1 MAVTIQIKR
10 STGTSAPGSLA
21 DGELAY
27 THGTGTQGNL
37 GDRLFIGDGS
47 SVNVIGG
54 QYFGDML
61 DHVAGTLTASGAVI
75 VDSNKAID
83 ELLVGNHASNGGA
96 VKLNEGT
103 GNGSNYVAL
112 AAPNSVTSNT
122 TWTLPDGDGSADQVI
137 KTDGSGALGWA
148 TSSSAADDISV
159 GDAAVTIS
167 TSSGNITLDATADNT
182 DIIFKGT
189 DDTADITMLTLDGSD
204 AGAATFNSAITGGGL
219 LTTGGNIVIPDAGYI
234 GSASDTDA
242 IAIASDGVVTF
253 SQEPV
258 LTLGSAAQTNIT
270 SLGTLTALTVDDV
283 AIDGKVVT
291 MTGSTSDTVVFTAGT
306 NGTLDITTT
315 DDAAAAANIQIT
327 ADGTA
332 ELAGTTVT
340 LDSGGGITLDADGG
354 TITFADGGASLG
366 TISSSGWTGAVVGN
380 VTGNASGTALTV
392 TQAAQTSIT
401 SLGTLTALTV
411 DDVAIDGK
419 VVTMTGSSGDTAVFT
434 AGTNGTL
441 DITTTDTAAAA
452 ANIQITADGTA
463 ELAGT
468 TVTLDSSGGVTID
481 ADGGTITFA
490 DGGASLGTISSSG
503 WTGAVV
509 GNVTG
514 NASGTAL
521 TVTQAAQ
528 TSITSLGTLTALTVD
543 DVAID
548 GKVISMTG
556 STSDTAVFTAGTN
569 GTLSIVTTDD
579 AAAAANITITADGTF
594 EADGTTITLDSA
606 GDIVL
611 DADGGDVFF
620 KDGGTTFG
628 SATNTSG
635 NLIVKSGTTTALTFS
650 GANVTGAGTY
660 TGGGLMTT
668 GGNIVIPDAGN
679 IGSASDTD
687 SLAISSGGVV
697 TFSQAPVFPNGSLD
711 ILDLDIDGGTDIGA
725 ALVDGDLLVVDDG
738 AGGTNRKTAISRV
751 KTYIADVT
759 LTTAAQTAI
768 TTVGDLNGLTIASS
782 QTIDMGSNRVTGV
795 ADPSSA
801 QDAATKAY
809 VDAVK
814 TGLDVKDSVVAAST
828 ANGTLSSAFENG
840 DTMDGVTLATGDRI
854 LLKDQSSGAEN
865 GIYTVASSGA
875 PTRATDFDADS
886 EVTAGAFTFVEEGT
900 TNADSGW
907 VLTTNDAITVG
918 TTAQTWAQFS
928 GAGQITAGDGLAKTG
943 NTLSVGVDDSSIEIN
958 SDALRVKA
966 SGVTNTMLAGSIDLT
981 AKVTGTLPIGN
992 GGTGLTAA
1000 AKGTVIVANS
1010 ANTLSALDGGGSDD
1024 GLLAYTA
1031 SADTI
1036 AWATAV
1042 DGGTF

>member
-1 MAVTIQIKR
+1 MSVTLQIKR

-61 DHVAGTLTASGAVI
+61 DHVAGTLTASGAIV

-83 ELLVGNHASNGGA
+83 ELFIGNHSSNGGGI
-96 VKLNEGT
+96 KFNEGT

-112 AAPNSVTSNT
+112 KSPNSVSSSI
-122 TWTLPDGDGSADQVI
+122 TWTLPDADGSADQFI

-148 TSSSAADDISV
+148 TSSSAADDITI

-167 TSSGNITLDATADNT
+167 TSSGNITIDATANNT

-189 DDTADITMLTLDGSD
+189 DATADITMLTLDGSE
-204 AGAATFNSAITGGGL
+204 AGAATFNSTITGGGL
-219 LTTGGNIVIPDAGYI
+219 LTTGGNIVIPNAGNI
-234 GSASDTDA
+234 GSASDTDS

-253 SQEPV
+253 SQNPV
-258 LTLGSAAQTNIT
+258 GTLATAAQTNIT
-270 SLGTLTALTVDDV
+270 SLGTLTALTVDDIV
-283 AIDGKVVT
+283 INGKVVT
-291 MTGSTSDTVVFTAGT
+291 MTGSSSDTAVFTAGT
-306 NGTLDITTT
+306 NGTLSIVTT
-315 DDAAAAANIQIT
+315 DASAAAANITIT
-327 ADGTA
+327 ADGTF
-332 ELAGTTVT
+332 EVDGTTVT
-340 LDSGGGITLDADGG
+340 LDSSGGITLDADNG
-354 TITFADGGASLG
+354 TITFSDAGSSLG
-366 TISSSGWTGAVVGN
+366 TITSSGYTGNVVGN
-380 VTGNASGTALTV
+380 VSGTAATV
-392 TQAAQTSIT
+392 TTAAQTNIT

-411 DDVAIDGK
+411 DDIVINGK
-419 VVTMTGSSGDTAVFT
+419 VVTMTGSS
-434 AGTNGTL
+434 
-441 DITTTDTAAAA
+441 
-452 ANIQITADGTA
+452 
-463 ELAGT
+463 
-468 TVTLDSSGGVTID
+468 
-481 ADGGTITFA
+481 
-490 DGGASLGTISSSG
+490 
-503 WTGAVV
+503 
-509 GNVTG
+509 
-514 NASGTAL
+514 
-521 TVTQAAQ
+521 
-528 TSITSLGTLTALTVD
+528 
-543 DVAID
+543 
-548 GKVISMTG
+548 
-556 STSDTAVFTAGTN
+556 SDTAVFTAGTN

-579 AAAAANITITADGTF
+579 SAAAANITITADGTF
-594 EADGTTITLDSA
+594 EADGTTITLDSS

-635 NLIVKSGTTTALTFS
+635 NLIIKSGTTTAATFS
-650 GANVTGAGTY
+650 GANVTLAGTL
-660 TGGGLMTT
+660 TGGGLLTT
-668 GGNIVIPDAGN
+668 GGNIVIPNDGN
-679 IGSASDTD
+679 IGSASDTN
-687 SLAISSGGVV
+687 SIVINSSGVV
-697 TFSQAPVFPNGSLD
+697 TFSQSPVFPDGS
-711 ILDLDIDGGTDIGA
+711 IAIIDLDIDGGTDIGA
-725 ALVDGDLLVVDDG
+725 ALVDADLLIVDDG
-738 AGGTNRKTAISRV
+738 AGGANRKTVMSRV

-768 TTVGDLNGLTIASS
+768 TSVGTLNGITIAGS
-782 QTIDMGSNRVTGV
+782 QTISMGSNKVTNV
-795 ADPSSA
+795 TDPTSA

-854 LLKDQSSGAEN
+854 LLKDQSTGAEN

-886 EVTAGAFTFVEEGT
+886 EVTSGAFTFVTEGT
-900 TNADSGW
+900 ANGDAGF
-907 VLTTNDAITVG
+907 VLTTNDDITVG
-918 TTAQTWAQFS
+918 STAIAFTQFS
-928 GAGQITAGDGLAKTG
+928 GAGQITAGDGLAKSG
-943 NTLSVGVDDSSIEIN
+943 NTLSVGVDGSSIEIS

-966 SGVTNTMLAGSIDLT
+966 SGVTNAMLAGSIDLT

-1000 AKGTVIVANS
+1000 AKGTVLVANS
-1010 ANTLSALDGGGSDD
+1010 ANTISALDGGGSND
-1024 GLLAYTA
+1024 GILSYT
-1031 SADTI
+1031 SSSDTI
-1036 AWATAV
+1036 AWATTV

>member
-1 MAVTIQIKR
+1 
-10 STGTSAPGSLA
+10 
-21 DGELAY
+21 
-27 THGTGTQGNL
+27 
-37 GDRLFIGDGS
+37 
-47 SVNVIGG
+47 
-54 QYFGDML
+54 
-61 DHVAGTLTASGAVI
+61 
-75 VDSNKAID
+75 
-83 ELLVGNHASNGGA
+83 
-96 VKLNEGT
+96 
-103 GNGSNYVAL
+103 
-112 AAPNSVTSNT
+112 
-122 TWTLPDGDGSADQVI
+122 
-137 KTDGSGALGWA
+137 
-148 TSSSAADDISV
+148 
-159 GDAAVTIS
+159 
-167 TSSGNITLDATADNT
+167 
-182 DIIFKGT
+182 
-189 DDTADITMLTLDGSD
+189 
-204 AGAATFNSAITGGGL
+204 
-219 LTTGGNIVIPDAGYI
+219 
-234 GSASDTDA
+234 
-242 IAIASDGVVTF
+242 
-253 SQEPV
+253 
-258 LTLGSAAQTNIT
+258 
-270 SLGTLTALTVDDV
+270 
-283 AIDGKVVT
+283 
-291 MTGSTSDTVVFTAGT
+291 
-306 NGTLDITTT
+306 
-315 DDAAAAANIQIT
+315 
-327 ADGTA
+327 
-332 ELAGTTVT
+332 
-340 LDSGGGITLDADGG
+340 
-354 TITFADGGASLG
+354 
-366 TISSSGWTGAVVGN
+366 
-380 VTGNASGTALTV
+380 
-392 TQAAQTSIT
+392 
-401 SLGTLTALTV
+401 
-411 DDVAIDGK
+411 
-419 VVTMTGSSGDTAVFT
+419 
-434 AGTNGTL
+434 
-441 DITTTDTAAAA
+441 
-452 ANIQITADGTA
+452 
-463 ELAGT
+463 
-468 TVTLDSSGGVTID
+468 
-481 ADGGTITFA
+481 
-490 DGGASLGTISSSG
+490 
-503 WTGAVV
+503 
-509 GNVTG
+509 
-514 NASGTAL
+514 
-521 TVTQAAQ
+521 
-528 TSITSLGTLTALTVD
+528 
-543 DVAID
+543 
-548 GKVISMTG
+548 
-556 STSDTAVFTAGTN
+556 
-569 GTLSIVTTDD
+569 
-579 AAAAANITITADGTF
+579 
-594 EADGTTITLDSA
+594 
-606 GDIVL
+606 
-611 DADGGDVFF
+611 
-620 KDGGTTFG
+620 
-628 SATNTSG
+628 
-635 NLIVKSGTTTALTFS
+635 
-650 GANVTGAGTY
+650 
-660 TGGGLMTT
+660 MTT

>member
-1 MAVTIQIKR
+1 MAVTLQIKR

-21 DGELAY
+21 NGELAY

-47 SVNVIGG
+47 NVNVIGG
-54 QYFGDML
+54 QYFTDML

-83 ELLVGNHASNGGA
+83 ELLIGNASGAGGTL
-96 VKLNEGT
+96 KFNEGT
-103 GNGSNYVAL
+103 SNGSNYVAL
-112 AAPNSVTSNT
+112 KAPNSISSNV
-122 TWTLPDGDGSADQVI
+122 TWTLPDADGSADQVI
-137 KTDGSGALGWA
+137 KTDGSGALGWTTA
-148 TSSSAADDISV
+148 SSAADDIST

-167 TSSGNITLDATADNT
+167 TSSGNITIDAAANNS

-189 DDTADITMLTLDGSD
+189 DATSDITMLTLDGSE
-204 AGAATFNSAITGGGL
+204 AGAATFNSTITGGGL
-219 LTTGGNIVIPDAGYI
+219 LTTGGNIVIPDAGNI

-242 IAIASDGVVTF
+242 IAIASNGVVTF
-253 SQEPV
+253 SQAPV
-258 LTLGSAAQTNIT
+258 LTLGTAAQTNIT

-291 MTGSTSDTVVFTAGT
+291 MTGS
-306 NGTLDITTT
+306 
-315 DDAAAAANIQIT
+315 
-327 ADGTA
+327 
-332 ELAGTTVT
+332 
-340 LDSGGGITLDADGG
+340 
-354 TITFADGGASLG
+354 
-366 TISSSGWTGAVVGN
+366 
-380 VTGNASGTALTV
+380 
-392 TQAAQTSIT
+392 
-401 SLGTLTALTV
+401 
-411 DDVAIDGK
+411 
-419 VVTMTGSSGDTAVFT
+419 SGDTATLTV
-434 AGTNGTL
+434 GTNGTL

-468 TVTLDSSGGVTID
+468 TVTLDSGGGITLD
-481 ADGGTITFA
+481 ADSGTITFA
-490 DGGASLGTISSSG
+490 DGGSSLGTITSDG
-503 WTGAVV
+503 FTGNVV

-514 NASGTAL
+514 NTSGTAA
-521 TVTQAAQ
+521 TVTTAAQ
-528 TSITSLGTLTALTVD
+528 TNITSLGTLTALTVD

-548 GKVISMTG
+548 GKVITMTG
-556 STSDTAVFTAGTN
+556 SSSDTAVFTAGTN

-579 AAAAANITITADGTF
+579 SAAAANITITADGTF
-594 EADGTTITLDSA
+594 EADGTTVTLDSA

-635 NLIVKSGTTTALTFS
+635 NLIIKSGTTTALTFS

-660 TGGGLMTT
+660 TGGGTMTT

-687 SLAISSGGVV
+687 AIAISSGGVV
-697 TFSQAPVFPNGSLD
+697 TFSQAPVFANGSLD

-725 ALVDGDLLVVDDG
+725 ALVDADLIIVDDG
-738 AGGTNRKTAISRV
+738 AGGTNRKSAMSRV
-751 KTYIADVT
+751 KTYVADVT

-768 TTVGDLNGLTIASS
+768 TSVGTLNGLAVAGS
-782 QTIDMGSNRVTGV
+782 QTITMGSNRVTNV

-814 TGLDVKDSVVAAST
+814 VGLDVKDSVVAAST
-828 ANGTLSSAFENG
+828 GNGTLSSAYENG
-840 DTMDGVTLATGDRI
+840 DTLDGVTLATNDRI
-854 LLKDQSSGAEN
+854 LLKDQSTGSEN
-865 GIYTVASSGA
+865 GIYTVNSSGA
-875 PTRATDFDADS
+875 PTRATDFDSNA
-886 EVTAGAFTFVEEGT
+886 EVTSGAFTFVTEGT
-900 TNADSGW
+900 TNGDSGF
-907 VLTTNDAITVG
+907 VLTTNDDITVG
-918 TTAQTWAQFS
+918 TTAMTWAQFS
-928 GAGQITAGDGLAKTG
+928 GAGQITAGSALTKSG
-943 NTLSVGVDDSSIEIN
+943 NTLNVGVDDSSIEVS

-966 SGVTNTMLAGSIDLT
+966 SGITNAMLAGSIDLT
-981 AKVTGTLPIGN
+981 AKVTGALPVGN

-1010 ANTLSALDGGGSDD
+1010 ANTLSALDGGGSND
-1024 GLLAYTA
+1024 GILAYTA
-1031 SADTI
+1031 SSDTI
-1036 AWATAV
+1036 AWATTV

>member
-1 MAVTIQIKR
+1 MSVTLQIKR

-61 DHVAGTLTASGAVI
+61 DHVAGTLTASGAIV

-83 ELLVGNHASNGGA
+83 ELFIGNHSSNGGGI
-96 VKLNEGT
+96 KFNEGT

-112 AAPNSVTSNT
+112 KSPNSVSSSI
-122 TWTLPDGDGSADQVI
+122 TWTLPDADGSADQFI

-148 TSSSAADDISV
+148 TSSSAADDIST

-167 TSSGNITLDATADNT
+167 TSSGNITIDAAANNT

-189 DDTADITMLTLDGSD
+189 DATSDITMLTLDGSE
-204 AGAATFNSAITGGGL
+204 AGAATFNSTITGGGL
-219 LTTGGNIVIPDAGYI
+219 LTTGGNIVIPNAGNI
-234 GSASDTDA
+234 GSASDTDS

-253 SQEPV
+253 SQNPV
-258 LTLGSAAQTNIT
+258 GTLATAAQTNIT
-270 SLGTLTALTVDDV
+270 SLGTLTALTVDDIV
-283 AIDGKVVT
+283 INGKVVT
-291 MTGSTSDTVVFTAGT
+291 MTGSSSDTAVFTAGT
-306 NGTLDITTT
+306 NGTLSIVTT
-315 DDAAAAANIQIT
+315 DASAAAANITIT
-327 ADGTA
+327 ADGTF
-332 ELAGTTVT
+332 EVDGTTVT
-340 LDSGGGITLDADGG
+340 LDSSGGITLDADNG
-354 TITFADGGASLG
+354 TITFSDAGSSLG
-366 TISSSGWTGAVVGN
+366 TITSSGYTGNVVGN
-380 VTGNASGTALTV
+380 VSGTAATV
-392 TQAAQTSIT
+392 TTAAQTNIT

-411 DDVAIDGK
+411 DDIVINGK
-419 VVTMTGSSGDTAVFT
+419 VVTMTGSS
-434 AGTNGTL
+434 
-441 DITTTDTAAAA
+441 
-452 ANIQITADGTA
+452 
-463 ELAGT
+463 
-468 TVTLDSSGGVTID
+468 
-481 ADGGTITFA
+481 
-490 DGGASLGTISSSG
+490 
-503 WTGAVV
+503 
-509 GNVTG
+509 
-514 NASGTAL
+514 
-521 TVTQAAQ
+521 
-528 TSITSLGTLTALTVD
+528 
-543 DVAID
+543 
-548 GKVISMTG
+548 
-556 STSDTAVFTAGTN
+556 SDTAVFTAGTN

-579 AAAAANITITADGTF
+579 SAAAANITITADGTF
-594 EADGTTITLDSA
+594 EADGTTITLDSS

-635 NLIVKSGTTTALTFS
+635 NLIIKSGTTTAATFS
-650 GANVTGAGTY
+650 GANVTLAGTL
-660 TGGGLMTT
+660 TGGGLLTT
-668 GGNIVIPDAGN
+668 GGNIVIPNDGN
-679 IGSASDTD
+679 IGSASDTN
-687 SLAISSGGVV
+687 SIVINSSGVV
-697 TFSQAPVFPNGSLD
+697 TFSQSPVFPDGS
-711 ILDLDIDGGTDIGA
+711 IAIIDLDIDGGTDIGA
-725 ALVDGDLLVVDDG
+725 ALIDADLLIVDDG
-738 AGGTNRKTAISRV
+738 AGGANRKTVMSRV

-768 TTVGDLNGLTIASS
+768 TSVGTLNGITIAGS
-782 QTIDMGSNRVTGV
+782 QTISMGSNKVTNV
-795 ADPSSA
+795 TDPTSA

-854 LLKDQSSGAEN
+854 LLKDQSTGAEN

-886 EVTAGAFTFVEEGT
+886 EVTSGAFTFVTEGT
-900 TNADSGW
+900 ANGDAGF
-907 VLTTNDAITVG
+907 VLTTNDDITVG
-918 TTAQTWAQFS
+918 STAIAFTQFS
-928 GAGQITAGDGLAKTG
+928 GAGQITAGDGLAKSG
-943 NTLSVGVDDSSIEIN
+943 NTLSVGVDGSSIEIS

-966 SGVTNTMLAGSIDLT
+966 SGVTNAMLAGSIDLT

-1000 AKGTVIVANS
+1000 AKGTVLVANS
-1010 ANTLSALDGGGSDD
+1010 ANTISALDGGGSND
-1024 GLLAYTA
+1024 GILSYT
-1031 SADTI
+1031 SSSDTI
-1036 AWATAV
+1036 AWATTV

>member
-1 MAVTIQIKR
+1 MAVTLQIKR

-21 DGELAY
+21 NGELAY

-47 SVNVIGG
+47 NVNVIGG
-54 QYFGDML
+54 QYFTDML

-83 ELLVGNHASNGGA
+83 ELLIGNASGAGGTL
-96 VKLNEGT
+96 KFNEGT
-103 GNGSNYVAL
+103 SNGSNYVAL
-112 AAPNSVTSNT
+112 KAPNSISSNV
-122 TWTLPDGDGSADQVI
+122 TWTLPDADGSADQVI
-137 KTDGSGALGWA
+137 KTDGSGALGWTTA
-148 TSSSAADDISV
+148 SSAADDIST

-167 TSSGNITLDATADNT
+167 TSSGNITIDAAANNS

-189 DDTADITMLTLDGSD
+189 DATSDITMLTLDGSE
-204 AGAATFNSAITGGGL
+204 AGAATFNSTITGGGL
-219 LTTGGNIVIPDAGYI
+219 LTTGGNIVIPDAGNI

-242 IAIASDGVVTF
+242 IAIASNGVVTF
-253 SQEPV
+253 SQAPV
-258 LTLGSAAQTNIT
+258 LTLGTAAQTNIT

-291 MTGSTSDTVVFTAGT
+291 MTGS
-306 NGTLDITTT
+306 
-315 DDAAAAANIQIT
+315 
-327 ADGTA
+327 
-332 ELAGTTVT
+332 
-340 LDSGGGITLDADGG
+340 
-354 TITFADGGASLG
+354 
-366 TISSSGWTGAVVGN
+366 
-380 VTGNASGTALTV
+380 
-392 TQAAQTSIT
+392 
-401 SLGTLTALTV
+401 
-411 DDVAIDGK
+411 
-419 VVTMTGSSGDTAVFT
+419 SGDTATLTV
-434 AGTNGTL
+434 GTNGTL

-468 TVTLDSSGGVTID
+468 TVTLDSGGGITLD
-481 ADGGTITFA
+481 ADSGTITFA
-490 DGGASLGTISSSG
+490 DGGSSLGTITSDG
-503 WTGAVV
+503 FTGNVV

-514 NASGTAL
+514 NTSGTAA
-521 TVTQAAQ
+521 TVTTAAQ
-528 TSITSLGTLTALTVD
+528 TNITSLGTLTALTVD

-548 GKVISMTG
+548 GKVITMTG
-556 STSDTAVFTAGTN
+556 SSSDTAVFTAGTN

-579 AAAAANITITADGTF
+579 SAAAANITITADGTF
-594 EADGTTITLDSA
+594 EADGTTVTLDSA

-635 NLIVKSGTTTALTFS
+635 NLIIKSGTTTALTFS

-660 TGGGLMTT
+660 TGGGTMTT

-687 SLAISSGGVV
+687 AIAISSGGVV
-697 TFSQAPVFPNGSLD
+697 TFSQAPVFANGSLD

-725 ALVDGDLLVVDDG
+725 ALVDADLIIVDDG
-738 AGGTNRKTAISRV
+738 AGGTNRKSAMSRV
-751 KTYIADVT
+751 KTYVADVT

-768 TTVGDLNGLTIASS
+768 TSVGTLNGLAVAGS
-782 QTIDMGSNRVTGV
+782 QTITMGSNRVTNV

-828 ANGTLSSAFENG
+828 GNGTLSSAYENG
-840 DTMDGVTLATGDRI
+840 DTLDGVTLSTGDRI
-854 LLKDQSSGAEN
+854 LLKDQSTGSEN
-865 GIYTVASSGA
+865 GIYTVNSSGA
-875 PTRATDFDADS
+875 PTRATDFDSNA
-886 EVTAGAFTFVEEGT
+886 EVTSGAFTFVTEGT
-900 TNADSGW
+900 TNGDSGF
-907 VLTTNDAITVG
+907 VLTTNDDITVG
-918 TTAQTWAQFS
+918 TTAMTWAQFS
-928 GAGQITAGDGLAKTG
+928 GAGQITAGSALTKSG
-943 NTLSVGVDDSSIEIN
+943 NTLNVGVDDSSIEVS

-966 SGVTNTMLAGSIDLT
+966 SGITNAMLAGSIDLT
-981 AKVTGTLPIGN
+981 AKVTGALPVGN

-1010 ANTLSALDGGGSDD
+1010 ANTLSALDGGGSNDSI
-1024 GLLAYTA
+1024 LAYTA
-1031 SADTI
+1031 SSDTI
-1036 AWATAV
+1036 AWATTV

>member
-1 MAVTIQIKR
+1 MAVTLQIKR

-61 DHVAGTLTASGAVI
+61 DHVAGTLTASGAIV

-83 ELLVGNHASNGGA
+83 ELFIGNHSSNGGGI
-96 VKLNEGT
+96 KFNEGT

-112 AAPNSVTSNT
+112 KSPNSVSSSI
-122 TWTLPDGDGSADQVI
+122 TWTLPDADGSADQFI

-148 TSSSAADDISV
+148 TSSSAADDITI

-167 TSSGNITLDATADNT
+167 TSSGNITIDATANNT

-189 DDTADITMLTLDGSD
+189 DATADITMLTLDGSE
-204 AGAATFNSAITGGGL
+204 AGAATFNSTITGGGL
-219 LTTGGNIVIPDAGYI
+219 LTTGGNIVIPNAGNI
-234 GSASDTDA
+234 GSASDTDS

-253 SQEPV
+253 SQNPV
-258 LTLGSAAQTNIT
+258 GTLATAAQTNIT
-270 SLGTLTALTVDDV
+270 SLGTLTALTVDDIV
-283 AIDGKVVT
+283 INGKVVT
-291 MTGSTSDTVVFTAGT
+291 MTGSSSDTAVFTAGT
-306 NGTLDITTT
+306 NGTLSIVTT
-315 DDAAAAANIQIT
+315 DASAAAANITIT
-327 ADGTA
+327 ADGTF
-332 ELAGTTVT
+332 EVDGTTVT
-340 LDSGGGITLDADGG
+340 LDSSGGITLDADNG
-354 TITFADGGASLG
+354 TITFSDAGSSLG
-366 TISSSGWTGAVVGN
+366 TITSSGYTGNVVGN
-380 VTGNASGTALTV
+380 VSGTAATV
-392 TQAAQTSIT
+392 TTAAQTNIT

-411 DDVAIDGK
+411 DDIVINGK
-419 VVTMTGSSGDTAVFT
+419 VVTMTGSS
-434 AGTNGTL
+434 
-441 DITTTDTAAAA
+441 
-452 ANIQITADGTA
+452 
-463 ELAGT
+463 
-468 TVTLDSSGGVTID
+468 
-481 ADGGTITFA
+481 
-490 DGGASLGTISSSG
+490 
-503 WTGAVV
+503 
-509 GNVTG
+509 
-514 NASGTAL
+514 
-521 TVTQAAQ
+521 
-528 TSITSLGTLTALTVD
+528 
-543 DVAID
+543 
-548 GKVISMTG
+548 
-556 STSDTAVFTAGTN
+556 SDTAVFTAGTN

-579 AAAAANITITADGTF
+579 SAAAANITITADGTF
-594 EADGTTITLDSA
+594 EADGTTITLDSS

-635 NLIVKSGTTTALTFS
+635 NLIIKSGTTTAATFS
-650 GANVTGAGTY
+650 GANVTLAGTL
-660 TGGGLMTT
+660 TGGGLLTT
-668 GGNIVIPDAGN
+668 GGNIVIPNDGN
-679 IGSASDTD
+679 IGSASDTN
-687 SLAISSGGVV
+687 SIVINSSGVV
-697 TFSQAPVFPNGSLD
+697 TFSQSPVFPDGS
-711 ILDLDIDGGTDIGA
+711 IAIIDLDIDGGTDIGA
-725 ALVDGDLLVVDDG
+725 ALVDADLLIVDDG
-738 AGGTNRKTAISRV
+738 AGGANRKTVMSRV

-768 TTVGDLNGLTIASS
+768 TSVGTLNGITIAGS
-782 QTIDMGSNRVTGV
+782 QTISMGSNKVTNV
-795 ADPSSA
+795 TDPTSA

-854 LLKDQSSGAEN
+854 LLKDQSTGAEN

-886 EVTAGAFTFVEEGT
+886 EVTSGAFTFVTEGT
-900 TNADSGW
+900 ANGDAGF
-907 VLTTNDAITVG
+907 VLTTNDDITVG
-918 TTAQTWAQFS
+918 STAIAFTQFS
-928 GAGQITAGDGLAKTG
+928 GAGQITAGDGLAKSG
-943 NTLSVGVDDSSIEIN
+943 NTLSVGVDGSSIEIS

-966 SGVTNTMLAGSIDLT
+966 SGVTNAMLAGSIDLT

-1000 AKGTVIVANS
+1000 AKGTVLVANS
-1010 ANTLSALDGGGSDD
+1010 ANTISALDGGGSND
-1024 GLLAYTA
+1024 GILSYT
-1031 SADTI
+1031 SSSDTI
-1036 AWATAV
+1036 AWATTV